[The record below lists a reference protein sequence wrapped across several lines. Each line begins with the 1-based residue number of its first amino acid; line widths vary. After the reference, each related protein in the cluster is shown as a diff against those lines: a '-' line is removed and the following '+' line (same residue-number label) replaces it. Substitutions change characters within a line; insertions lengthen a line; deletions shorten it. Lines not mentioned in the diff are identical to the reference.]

1 MTQALKPCPFCGGN
15 KIFEIWHGQF
25 DSSHGAMCQD
35 CGATCSKLNWNTRP
49 TLAEPKKNYAD
60 KVLDFL
66 IPVNTEP
73 VKIGKWCKGHRNGGT
88 VTQYLLP
95 CDICDNLKLA
105 QGEK

>member
-15 KIFEIWHGQF
+15 KITEIWHGQF

-49 TLAEPKKNYAD
+49 KPQVIYTSEYSEKVKEFITYKDYKK
-60 KVLDFL
+60 
-66 IPVNTEP
+66 IS
-73 VKIGKWCKGHRNGGT
+73 KWCSGHRNGGT